1 MGDILSQAE
10 IDSLLSALSRGE
22 ITAEP
27 EKEEVR
33 KVKTYDFLHP
43 DRFSKDQTRA
53 LQMLHEHFARL
64 FSTSLSAF
72 LRSLVDVALVSVDQL
87 SYDEFIRSVPNPTC
101 INIINARPLSGQAI
115 IEISPALSFAIVD
128 RLMGGR
134 GQEFSKNRE
143 LTEIEQVLIER
154 ILSRAFDCMQEA
166 WAGVYKLSFSLE
178 TTDTNPQLFMQL
190 FLPSE
195 MVILTT
201 LEISLGDSVGT
212 MSICFPYVV
221 LEPIAQLLS
230 ARSWFTSGRKPV
242 DSPDRQVLQDRLKRV
257 EMPVV
262 AYLGEASVKVSE
274 LLRLSVGDVIITR
287 TGRDRPAWVLVGD
300 EVKYQGVP
308 GTVRG
313 KRAVRITRII
323 KPGDIV

>member
-72 LRSLVDVALVSVDQL
+72 LRTLVDVTLVSVDQL

-101 INIINARPLSGQAI
+101 INIINARPLNGQAI
-115 IEISPALSFAIVD
+115 IEISPALSFSVVD

-154 ILSRAFDCMQEA
+154 ILQRAFNCMQEA

-212 MSICFPYVV
+212 MSVCFPYVV
-221 LEPIAQLLS
+221 LEPVAQLLS

-242 DSPDRQVLQDRLKRV
+242 DSPDQQVLRDRLQRV
-257 EMPVV
+257 EMPMV
-262 AYLGEASVKVSE
+262 AYLGDAGVKVTD
-274 LLRLSVGDVIITR
+274 LLRLAVGDVIVTR
-287 TGRDRPAWVLVGD
+287 TRRDRPVWMMVGN

-308 GTVRG
+308 GVARA
-313 KRAVRITRII
+313 KKAVRITRII